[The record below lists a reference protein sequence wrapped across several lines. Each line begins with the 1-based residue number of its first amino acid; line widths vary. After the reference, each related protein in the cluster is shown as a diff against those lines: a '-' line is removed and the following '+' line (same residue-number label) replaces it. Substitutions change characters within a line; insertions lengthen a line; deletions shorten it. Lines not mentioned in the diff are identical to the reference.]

1 MWVPRCTSQNPPIF
15 ILLSSSLLSAPLL
28 SFSGSSPCVVISQ
41 VPGTI
46 STWTRILLNRL
57 RLRWSVWMWIEDSWV
72 LSDSRPAVSIPG
84 ATGGWYRAFFACP
97 WDWLPLSRYPLV
109 FLDLSPSLAYWFGSV
124 PHRPTLRNIP
134 AAPNTHVHL
143 YASVISWDQLGKN
156 MAADVPRYPSSTSA
170 ITLHSWLL

>member
-1 MWVPRCTSQNPPIF
+1 VSPTLHVTESPNIYSPQF
-15 ILLSSSLLSAPLL
+15 ILAVGAAIKFFRVQPLRCDLTSSRDDLHLDENFVKPIETEMI
-28 SFSGSSPCVVISQ
+28 G
-41 VPGTI
+41 
-46 STWTRILLNRL
+46 LN
-57 RLRWSVWMWIEDSWV
+57 VDSWV